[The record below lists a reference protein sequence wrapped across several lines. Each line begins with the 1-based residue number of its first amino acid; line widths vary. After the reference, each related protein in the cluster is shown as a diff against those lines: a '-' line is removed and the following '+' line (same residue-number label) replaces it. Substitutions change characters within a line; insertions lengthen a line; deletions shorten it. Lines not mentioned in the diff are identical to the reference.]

1 MKKFLTLVVAMFMA
15 FGATFAQTTH
25 DCDQSNYAGHARFF
39 DNWTI
44 GLEGGVQTNLYD
56 WNTPQGGVFGLNLN
70 KYVVPQFRVSLQGY
84 MGFNNT
90 GMWNT
95 PARHYHNGLGVD
107 NVQAYLTGGWNL
119 MNTFTSYNGKPRVF
133 EIETELGVGY
143 GHFFYH
149 SYNDYTIAGQYR
161 PVSENV
167 MLGKAGLDFRFN
179 LGKARAWA
187 INIRPTIIW
196 NLRDIYCN
204 NALCTESGV
213 FQVTAGVEY
222 RFKTSNGT
230 NNMKSADLYNCEEVN
245 ALNCRINDLLAC
257 NAELK
262 KALEECLNRPATVVE
277 ETKVVT
283 NTVTNTDVV
292 TKPVFAT
299 IGFERNSSKI
309 LGVYDLNVRTIADFM
324 KASDQHFTVVGF
336 ASEEGNADYNEA
348 LSVRRAQ
355 AVADA
360 LEAYGVDPAKIHV
373 EGKGATTEFG
383 NTLDLN
389 RTVQIVAE

>member
-1 MKKFLTLVVAMFMA
+1 MKKFFTLVVAMIMA
-15 FGATFAQTTH
+15 VGATFAQTTH
-25 DCDQSNYAGHARFF
+25 DCEQSNYAGHARFF

-56 WNTPQGGVFGLNLN
+56 WNTPEGAVIGLNLN
-70 KYVVPQFRVSLQGY
+70 KYIVPQFRVSLQGY

-95 PARHYHNGLGVD
+95 PAGHVHNGTGVD
-107 NVQAYLTGGWNL
+107 NVQVYLTGGWNL
-119 MNTFTSYNGKPRVF
+119 MNTFSKYTGKPKVF
-133 EIETELGVGY
+133 EIETEIGVGY
-143 GHFFYH
+143 GHFFYNP
-149 SYNDYTIAGQYR
+149 STWNYG
-161 PVSENV
+161 VV
-167 MLGKAGLDFRFN
+167 LGKTGLDFRFN

-187 INIRPTIIW
+187 IDIRPTFIW
-196 NLRDIYCN
+196 DFT
-204 NALCTESGV
+204 NALAYEQIASNRTAV

-222 RFKTSNGT
+222 RFNTSNGT
-230 NNMKSADLYNCEEVN
+230 HNMKPADLYDCVEVN
-245 ALNCRINDLLAC
+245 ALNMRINELLAC
-257 NAELK
+257 NDELK
-262 KALEECLNRPATVVE
+262 KALEECLNRPKEVEVVE
-277 ETKVVT
+277 ETTVVT
-283 NTVTNTDVV
+283 NTNVV

-336 ASEEGNADYNEA
+336 ASEEGNVDYNEA
-348 LSVRRAQ
+348 LSLRRAQ

-383 NTLDLN
+383 NALDLN